1 MSSLSRGTKAE
12 IFSIL
17 PAGTVLPFAGATA
30 PDGWAICNG
39 TAISRTDYPELFLA
53 IGETWGNGDGS
64 TTFNLPDLEGRFL
77 RGADNSSGIDP
88 DAGSRV
94 PLGNGNAEG
103 VGSLQNDA
111 MQRIEGQGYCNFYGN
126 TSNRVGNM
134 PNETYGAFGFS
145 DAGRGAYEM
154 SGATNGYGAAK
165 TGITFDSSNSPGAK
179 TSNNESRPS
188 NCSVNY
194 IIKL

>member
-111 MQRIEGQGYCNFYGN
+111 TAKNGLTASQAGHRHIGGFPRASGLDYATSRYGVN
-126 TSNRVGNM
+126 NSGTGVRVSSRSPSSYGLSY
-134 PNETYGAFGFS
+134 PYTETVTPSITVS
-145 DAGRGAYEM
+145 DG
-154 SGATNGYGAAK
+154 
-165 TGITFDSSNSPGAK
+165 DL
-179 TSNNESRPS
+179 ESRPQ